1 MFLKKWNGKAQ
12 KAYTIPFKNNF
23 ISTKQRP
30 STTFHFL
37 RLLSK
42 VEASCFGF
50 AQHIAFHIGW

>member
-42 VEASCFGF
+42 IQTPLFTFSGC
-50 AQHIAFHIGW
+50 